1 MTLGKVFEESEARLH
16 RYAMNLAR
24 DRDRADDL
32 VAETFARTVVNEA
45 VLRTLNS
52 HQTQAWLYR
61 TLKNLFIDEQRARQ
75 RQFDLVEQ
83 MTREAEI
90 APYTVDELESPEIL
104 EMVSRSDHELLL
116 KRYVEGMTSREI
128 AEQIGVP
135 AATVRSRLRAALQR
149 LRAQYAQ
156 YLQL

>member
-1 MTLGKVFEESEARLH
+1 MTLGKVFEDSEARLH

-24 DRDRADDL
+24 DSDRAGDL
-32 VAETFARTVVNEA
+32 VSETFARAVSNGA
-45 VLRTLNS
+45 VLRKLNS
-52 HQTQAWLYR
+52 HQVQAWLFR

-104 EMVSRSDHELLL
+104 DMVSRSDHELLL
-116 KRYVEGMTSREI
+116 KRYVEEMTSREI
-128 AEQIGVP
+128 AEQIGIP

>member
-24 DRDRADDL
+24 DGDRADDL
-32 VAETFARTVVNEA
+32 VSETFARAVTNEA
-45 VLRTLNS
+45 VLQKLNS
-52 HQTQAWLYR
+52 HQVRAWLFR

-75 RQFDLVEQ
+75 RHFDLVEQ

-90 APYTVDELESPEIL
+90 APYTVNELESPEIL
-104 EMVSRSDHELLL
+104 EMVSRSDHELLM
-116 KRYVEGMTSREI
+116 KRYVERMTSREI
-128 AEQIGVP
+128 ADQIGIP